1 MKRILPSIVA
11 GPLAL
16 AAGLAAAQ
24 GYGPATPA
32 FTPPLP
38 EIRFASIPPAA
49 AEKFRGNRF
58 SYMETGPNDKPVLLL
73 LHGVGAN
80 SAHWRFQYA
89 GLSDRYRVIGWN
101 APGFVLSDAFVA
113 ETPRCQD
120 YADAV
125 AAFLDALS
133 VQQAFVVGNSF
144 GSGVAQCFAI
154 HHAQRVRKLVLTGVL
169 LGYAALPAET
179 KAKMIQGREDSIRA
193 GGMMLLNR
201 GGALVGSRTPK
212 ELMPMLQ
219 SVLVATNPGG
229 YMQAIRFLVSL
240 ESTTASAA
248 RFTMPLLMVQG
259 SEDKITPT
267 ERGAIPLQQ
276 AVPGSR
282 LEVFEGYGHLPE
294 FENAE
299 RFNKLLRD
307 FLG

>member
-1 MKRILPSIVA
+1 MKRIFSSGIGL
-11 GPLAL
+11 LAL
-16 AAGLAAAQ
+16 GAGLAAAQ

-32 FTPPLP
+32 FAPPLP
-38 EIRFASIPPAA
+38 ELRFASIPQAA

-58 SYMETGPNDKPVLLL
+58 SYMESGPSDKPALLL

-89 GLSDRYRVIGWN
+89 ALSDRYRVIGWN

-113 ETPRCQD
+113 EAPSCRD

-133 VQQAFVVGNSF
+133 LQQALVVGNSF

-154 HHAQRVRKLVLTGVL
+154 HYPQRVRKLVLTGVL
-169 LGYAALPAET
+169 LGYAALPAEA

-201 GGALVGSRTPK
+201 ADALVGSRTPK
-212 ELMPMLQ
+212 ELIPMLQ

-240 ESTTASAA
+240 EPTTASAA
-248 RFTMPLLMVQG
+248 RFSMPLLMVQG

-267 ERGAIPLQQ
+267 ERGAVPLQK

-282 LEVFEGYGHLPE
+282 LEIFEGYGHLPE
-294 FENAE
+294 FENSE

-307 FLG
+307 FFG

>member
-1 MKRILPSIVA
+1 MKRILSGVA
-11 GPLAL
+11 ACCVL
-16 AAGLAAAQ
+16 AAGAAIAQ
-24 GYGPATPA
+24 GYGPATAA
-32 FTPPLP
+32 FSPPLP
-38 EIRFASIPPAA
+38 ELRFVAIPPAA
-49 AEKFRGNRF
+49 AGKFRGNRF
-58 SYMETGPNDKPVLLL
+58 SYMESGPSDKPALLL

-89 GLSDRYRVIGWN
+89 GLSDRYRVIAWN
-101 APGFVLSDAFVA
+101 APGFVLTDAFIA
-113 ETPRCQD
+113 EAPNCRD

-125 AAFLDALS
+125 AAFLDALP

-154 HHAQRVRKLVLTGVL
+154 HYPQRVSKLVLTGVL
-169 LGYAALPAET
+169 LGYAALPAEA
-179 KAKMIQGREDSIRA
+179 KAKMIQGREDSIRT
-193 GGMMLLNR
+193 GGMMLLDR
-201 GGALVGSRTPK
+201 AAALVGSRMPK

-240 ESTTASAA
+240 EPTTASAA

-267 ERGAIPLQQ
+267 ERGAVPLQK

-282 LEVFEGYGHLPE
+282 LEIFEGYGHLPE
-294 FENAE
+294 FENSE

>member
-1 MKRILPSIVA
+1 MKQIFSCAAAALVFSA
-11 GPLAL
+11 ASAL
-16 AAGLAAAQ
+16 AQ
-24 GYGPATPA
+24 SYGPATPA

-38 EIRFASIPPAA
+38 ELRFVTIPQAA
-49 AEKFRGNRF
+49 AASFRGNRF
-58 SYMETGPNDKPVLLL
+58 SYMESGPGDKPVLLL

-89 GLSDRYRVIGWN
+89 GLSDRYRVVAWN
-101 APGFVLSDAFVA
+101 APGFVLTDAFVA
-113 ETPRCQD
+113 EAPSCRD

-133 VQQAFVVGNSF
+133 VRQAFVVGNSF

-154 HHAQRVRKLVLTGVL
+154 HHPQRVSKLVLTGVL
-169 LGYAALPAET
+169 LGYAALPAEA
-179 KAKMIQGREDSIRA
+179 KAKMIQGREDSIRS
-193 GGMMLLNR
+193 GGMMLLDR
-201 GGALVGSRTPK
+201 AGALVGSRTPK

-240 ESTTASAA
+240 EPTTASAA

-267 ERGAIPLQQ
+267 ERGAVPLQK

-282 LEVFEGYGHLPE
+282 LEIFEGYGHLPE
-294 FENAE
+294 FENSE